1 MLDRD
6 FSCDL
11 LIVGA
16 GPAGMA
22 AACAAAESRISVVV
36 LDDNPYPGGQIW
48 RAGPAVTLS
57 DRAQD
62 YRRQLAQRPNVTLL
76 SGAKLIA
83 PLAEKQWLYEQ
94 ETASGIIRYR
104 RLILCSG
111 ARELL
116 LPFPGWTLAGVSGA
130 GALQAFIKSGM
141 PVKGERI
148 ALSGSGPLLLAAAQ
162 AVKKAGGRVVLLA
175 EQAPVTRLARLFLG
189 LWRWPEKLW
198 QSFSLADPHY
208 RLNSEVLAAEGE
220 GKVQRVIVR
229 QGRRR
234 FTVECDRLACG
245 FGLLANIEP
254 ALALGCRIENQVILV
269 DDWQRT
275 HREDIYAAG
284 ECAGVGG
291 SELALVTGKIAGYAA
306 SGNED
311 KARGLWPE
319 RRHWQRF
326 SWEMDRAFHLDERLK
341 LLPRPDTLL
350 CRCED
355 VAMEHIAGAVD
366 WRQAKIHSRCGMGTC
381 QGKVCGAATRF
392 LRDWP
397 LVTPRLPL
405 APARLSTL
413 LKMGGTTQK
422 EV

>member
-6 FSCDL
+6 FHCDL

-22 AACAAAESRISVVV
+22 AACAAAESGIAIVV

-48 RAGPAVTLS
+48 HAGPTVTLPGS
-57 DRAQD
+57 ARD
-62 YRRQLAQRPNVTLL
+62 YRRRLEQLSNVTLL

-83 PLAEKQWLYEQ
+83 PLADKQWLYEQ

-116 LPFPGWTLAGVSGA
+116 LPFPGWTLAGVSGV
-130 GALQAFIKSGM
+130 GALQVFIKSGM
-141 PVKGERI
+141 PVKGERV

-175 EQAPVTRLARLFLG
+175 EQAPVTRLARLLLG

-208 RLNSEVLAAEGE
+208 RMNSDVLAAEGE

-234 FTVECDRLACG
+234 VTIECDRLACG

-254 ALALGCRIENQVILV
+254 ALVLGCRIEKQVIQV
-269 DDWQRT
+269 DDWQQT
-275 HREDIYAAG
+275 NREDIYAAG

-311 KARGLWPE
+311 KARRLWPE

-326 SWEMDRAFHLDERLK
+326 AWEMARAFHLDARLK
-341 LLPRPDTLL
+341 QLPQPDTLL

-355 VAMEHIAGAVD
+355 VAMDQMASAAD
-366 WRQAKIHSRCGMGTC
+366 WRQAKIHSRCGMGAC
-381 QGKVCGAATRF
+381 QGKVCGAAARF

-397 LVTPRLPL
+397 LAIPRVPL
-405 APARLSTL
+405 APARVTTL
-413 LKMGGTTQK
+413 IKAGGTTQK
-422 EV
+422 DA